1 MINEI
6 KQLSENC
13 FQEIIN
19 IRRYLHSHPE
29 LSFNELNTSKYIK
42 KVLKK
47 WNIPFIDN
55 VANNGVVV
63 VLSGVNPNS
72 KTIALRA
79 DIDALPIQEKNEVCY
94 RSKND
99 GIMHACGHDVHTASL
114 LGTLKI
120 LNDLKNKWH
129 GAIKFIFQPAEEMLP
144 GGALQMINEG
154 VLKNPKVDLIMAQH
168 VYPELDVGQVGFC
181 AGKYMASTDE
191 LHINV
196 TGVSGHAALPEKYNN
211 PILIACNLVSE
222 LENYFSKYR
231 DAPSIF
237 AIGFFEGLGST
248 NIIPETVV
256 LKGTF
261 RAMNEKFRK
270 ISHEKMKTIA
280 AKIASKHSAK
290 INFDIINGYPFL
302 VNDIAFTNKNI
313 CLAKKYLGEKNVVEL
328 PIRMTAEDFAY
339 YSHILPSCFYRL
351 GIRNKDKGIIHGLH
365 TSRFDID
372 EQALKIGM
380 GMMAFLAINS

>member
-63 VLSGVNPNS
+63 VLNGVNPNS

-129 GAIKFIFQPAEEMLP
+129 GAIKFIFN
-144 GGALQMINEG
+144 LQ
-154 VLKNPKVDLIMAQH
+154 KKCC
-168 VYPELDVGQVGFC
+168 QVGLC
-181 AGKYMASTDE
+181 K
-191 LHINV
+191 
-196 TGVSGHAALPEKYNN
+196 
-211 PILIACNLVSE
+211 
-222 LENYFSKYR
+222 
-231 DAPSIF
+231 
-237 AIGFFEGLGST
+237 
-248 NIIPETVV
+248 
-256 LKGTF
+256 
-261 RAMNEKFRK
+261 
-270 ISHEKMKTIA
+270 
-280 AKIASKHSAK
+280 
-290 INFDIINGYPFL
+290 
-302 VNDIAFTNKNI
+302 
-313 CLAKKYLGEKNVVEL
+313 
-328 PIRMTAEDFAY
+328 
-339 YSHILPSCFYRL
+339 
-351 GIRNKDKGIIHGLH
+351 
-365 TSRFDID
+365 
-372 EQALKIGM
+372 
-380 GMMAFLAINS
+380 

>member
-29 LSFNELNTSKYIK
+29 LSFNEFNTSKYIK

-47 WNIPFIDN
+47 WDIPFIDN

-63 VLSGVNPNS
+63 VLNGVNPNS

-79 DIDALPIQEKNEVCY
+79 DIDALPIQEKNEVSY

-154 VLKNPKVDLIMAQH
+154 VLKSPKVDLIMAQH
-168 VYPELDVGQVGFC
+168 VYPDLDVGQVGFC

-196 TGVSGHAALPEKYNN
+196 TGISGHAALPEKYNN
-211 PILIACNLVSE
+211 PILVACNLVSE
-222 LENYFSKYR
+222 LENYFSQYR

-270 ISHEKMKTIA
+270 NLMK
-280 AKIASKHSAK
+280 K
-290 INFDIINGYPFL
+290 
-302 VNDIAFTNKNI
+302 
-313 CLAKKYLGEKNVVEL
+313 
-328 PIRMTAEDFAY
+328 
-339 YSHILPSCFYRL
+339 
-351 GIRNKDKGIIHGLH
+351 
-365 TSRFDID
+365 
-372 EQALKIGM
+372 
-380 GMMAFLAINS
+380 